1 MCCRL
6 PAARGCPRMPGAR
19 EAEGAQES
27 KRRQQWTFVTNSAA
41 GKSPGA
47 QVTWKLKR
55 LQPLSAGP
63 QTHNGRGSGGPW
75 PRACTVPQFLPGQ
88 GRAVPAAPVQKSRW
102 GGCPGTQTEW
112 KDPASPWGVP
122 SARPPEEEHAAPVHS
137 LLGGCPGAERGRA
150 PRGWPPGDTGAAGAR
165 CTHLASLLSRRAFF
179 ARVPL
184 SGERR
189 PALARGQNRPPD
201 AHPPSSLRSENGSWG
216 SSRLLPPH
224 ENKMGRAGDA
234 RQLSRLGQAQTG
246 GLIHPLVPDPQLL
259 HLKSGNNARPGQ
271 WPELPTEGGGGGV
284 SWHDCAP
291 VSPSPTMGKRGQGR

>member
-1 MCCRL
+1 MDFCHQQC
-6 PAARGCPRMPGAR
+6 G
-19 EAEGAQES
+19 
-27 KRRQQWTFVTNSAA
+27 RQV
-41 GKSPGA
+41 P
-47 QVTWKLKR
+47 
-55 LQPLSAGP
+55 
-63 QTHNGRGSGGPW
+63 RGSGHLETKMAPTPQCWAPNAQWPWVRRTLAQSLHGPPVSAW
-75 PRACTVPQFLPGQ
+75 PRSGCTCSPCAEIEV
-88 GRAVPAAPVQKSRW
+88 

-122 SARPPEEEHAAPVHS
+122 SARPPEEEHAAPAHS

-271 WPELPTEGGGGGV
+271 WPELPMEGGGGGGPGTTV
-284 SWHDCAP
+284 SQCHPAQLWASGDSDGKAFAP
-291 VSPSPTMGKRGQGR
+291 GAPA

>member
-1 MCCRL
+1 MAVGQEDL
-6 PAARGCPRMPGAR
+6 GPEPAR
-19 EAEGAQES
+19 
-27 KRRQQWTFVTNSAA
+27 
-41 GKSPGA
+41 SPSFCLAKVG
-47 QVTWKLKR
+47 LY
-55 LQPLSAGP
+55 LQPLCRNRGGGVSRDPDRMEGP
-63 QTHNGRGSGGPW
+63 SFS
-75 PRACTVPQFLPGQ
+75 V
-88 GRAVPAAPVQKSRW
+88 
-102 GGCPGTQTEW
+102 GCP
-112 KDPASPWGVP
+112 
-122 SARPPEEEHAAPVHS
+122 
-137 LLGGCPGAERGRA
+137 LGKATRGRA
-150 PRGWPPGDTGAAGAR
+150 RCPCSLPSGRVSRSRAGPRAPGWPPGDTGAAGAR

-271 WPELPTEGGGGGV
+271 WPELPMEGGGGGV
-284 SWHDCAP
+284 LA
-291 VSPSPTMGKRGQGR
+291 RL

>member
-1 MCCRL
+1 MAVGQEDL
-6 PAARGCPRMPGAR
+6 GPEPAR
-19 EAEGAQES
+19 
-27 KRRQQWTFVTNSAA
+27 
-41 GKSPGA
+41 SPSFCLAKVG
-47 QVTWKLKR
+47 LS
-55 LQPLSAGP
+55 LQPLCR
-63 QTHNGRGSGGPW
+63 NRG
-75 PRACTVPQFLPGQ
+75 
-88 GRAVPAAPVQKSRW
+88 

-122 SARPPEEEHAAPVHS
+122 SARPPEEEHAAPAHS

-150 PRGWPPGDTGAAGAR
+150 PRGWPPGDTGAAGAC

-189 PALARGQNRPPD
+189 PALARGQNWPPD

-271 WPELPTEGGGGGV
+271 WPELPMEGGGGGGPGTTV
-284 SWHDCAP
+284 SQCHPAQLWASGDSDGKAFAP
-291 VSPSPTMGKRGQGR
+291 GAPA